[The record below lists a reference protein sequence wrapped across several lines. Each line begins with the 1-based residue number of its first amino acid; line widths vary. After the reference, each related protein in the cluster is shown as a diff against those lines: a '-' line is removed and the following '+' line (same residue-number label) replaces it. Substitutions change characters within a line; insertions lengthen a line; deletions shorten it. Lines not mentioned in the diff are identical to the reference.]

1 MECYY
6 VTKKHLTSLITV
18 LRAIYNKTWLIYN
31 SFYNG
36 LKPKPDTILTCG
48 GGRLKKKPYTLKEW
62 SHSLDVFCKE
72 KNLKKTEWKRK
83 LSNITQRAVSD
94 DQIVRKLEQFRKLR
108 LFLSLD
114 HIVIDQMFS
123 KCRND
128 CIEMIGVN
136 NMTLYKKITVEE
148 GVVWKE
154 ERLYNSKSEVLNQ
167 KAV

>member
-1 MECYY
+1 M
-6 VTKKHLTSLITV
+6 
-18 LRAIYNKTWLIYN
+18 
-31 SFYNG
+31 
-36 LKPKPDTILTCG
+36 
-48 GGRLKKKPYTLKEW
+48 KKKLNGK
-62 SHSLDVFCKE
+62 
-72 KNLKKTEWKRK
+72 K
-83 LSNITQRAVSD
+83 LSNFIQRAVSD
-94 DQIVRKLEQFRKLR
+94 DQIVRKPKQFRKLR